1 MPSNEPICPRC
12 QGDLTQAIKEG
23 TSFCHQC
30 GAGISENLLP
40 PPVSGGRI
48 SPRFL
53 PLQKVFWILLLAPC
67 FLSLVSFSLGEISE
81 KFRDSAGTVGFIGLI
96 VGAPASIFC
105 GVWLACRLWKD
116 GVARYLGS
124 VVLVVIMA
132 VLNFIIIFAGCAR
145 NVRW

>member
-1 MPSNEPICPRC
+1 MLALP
-12 QGDLTQAIKEG
+12 L
-23 TSFCHQC
+23 
-30 GAGISENLLP
+30 GAGAAIYC
-40 PPVSGGRI
+40 GI
-48 SPRFL
+48 
-53 PLQKVFWILLLAPC
+53 WLAPPF

-116 GVARYLGS
+116 GVARYLGA